1 MGGEGQA
8 TNGRGTDGASSKARH
23 TRRRTTIRWCR
34 RRYCLDFVFYRRI
47 PDGRSGGTREAVPVD
62 AVENPPPGQGLRESA
77 GLEFVNAVDEFDDEN
92 TGHLS
97 HDT

>member
-1 MGGEGQA
+1 MTGIFQMAE
-8 TNGRGTDGASSKARH
+8 
-23 TRRRTTIRWCR
+23 
-34 RRYCLDFVFYRRI
+34 V
-47 PDGRSGGTREAVPVD
+47 AVPEKLFLLD
-62 AVENPPPGQGLRESA
+62 AIENPSPGQGLRESA